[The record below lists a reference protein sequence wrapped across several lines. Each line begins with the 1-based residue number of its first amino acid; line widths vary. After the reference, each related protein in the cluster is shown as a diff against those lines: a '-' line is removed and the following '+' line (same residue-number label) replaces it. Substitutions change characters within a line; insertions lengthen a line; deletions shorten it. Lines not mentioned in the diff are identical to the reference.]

1 MTHTMNPHLS
11 DLESRVRA
19 EFNEMPGERLTAA
32 QASRLWGVSTKIAV
46 TVLNRLVDSGFLRQ
60 VRTYY
65 FRADLGHRSA

>member
-1 MTHTMNPHLS
+1 MTHTMNPRMS

-32 QASRLWGVSTKIAV
+32 QASRLWGVSTNVAV
-46 TVLNRLVDSGFLRQ
+46 AVLNRLVDSGFLRR
-60 VRTYY
+60 VRLYY